1 VFLSHFSAKHSLRF
15 LKRHLKILNHEIR
28 QARIG
33 TPGPQRRE
41 GLAGDRMQ
49 FDRLKRRDFI
59 AVLAGAA
66 AARPLASRAQ
76 AAARMW
82 RIGFITHVAND
93 AAFASLFERLREL
106 GYVEGQNLIV
116 ERRYAQGRAERF
128 PEFAEEMVR
137 LHADVIITS
146 TTPAALAARNATRTI
161 PTVIPTAIDPVGTG
175 LITSLAHPGGNITG
189 GAILSAEL
197 GAKRLELLKEVV
209 PDLARTAVLWN
220 GANPANALAW
230 RETEGAARVLGVT
243 LQPHD
248 VRSAKDFEIAFAAI
262 AQQRPDAL
270 SVLTD
275 ALITQYQK
283 EIVDFAID
291 RRLPSVFPNKE
302 PIEAG
307 GLMSYGPHFS
317 EMMRRAASQVDKI
330 LRGARPADLPM
341 EQPTTFELVINLKT
355 ARAMGLAVPPVM
367 LSRADEVIE

>member
-1 VFLSHFSAKHSLRF
+1 
-15 LKRHLKILNHEIR
+15 
-28 QARIG
+28 
-33 TPGPQRRE
+33 
-41 GLAGDRMQ
+41 M
-49 FDRLKRRDFI
+49 
-59 AVLAGAA
+59 
-66 AARPLASRAQ
+66 
-76 AAARMW
+76 
-82 RIGFITHVAND
+82 
-93 AAFASLFERLREL
+93 
-106 GYVEGQNLIV
+106 
-116 ERRYAQGRAERF
+116 
-128 PEFAEEMVR
+128 
-137 LHADVIITS
+137 IITS

-161 PTVIPTAIDPVGTG
+161 PIVIPTAIDPVGTG
-175 LITSLAHPGGNITG
+175 LIASLAHPGGNITG

-209 PDLARTAVLWN
+209 PQLARTAVLWN

-230 RETEGAARVLGVT
+230 RETEGAARALGVT
-243 LQPHD
+243 LEPHD

-283 EIVDFAID
+283 EIVDFAIE

-330 LRGARPADLPM
+330 LRGAQPADLPM

-355 ARAMGLAVPPVM
+355 ARATGLAVPPVM

>member
-1 VFLSHFSAKHSLRF
+1 VR
-15 LKRHLKILNHEIR
+15 
-28 QARIG
+28 
-33 TPGPQRRE
+33 
-41 GLAGDRMQ
+41 
-49 FDRLKRRDFI
+49 RRDFI
-59 AVLAGAA
+59 TLLGGAA
-66 AARPLASRAQ
+66 AAWPLAARAQ

-93 AAFASLFERLREL
+93 AAFGSLFERLREL
-106 GYVEGQNLIV
+106 GYVEGQNIII
-116 ERRYAQGRAERF
+116 ERRYAEGRAERF
-128 PEFAEEMVR
+128 QEFAVEMVR
-137 LHADVIITS
+137 LKADVIITS
-146 TTPAALAARNATRTI
+146 TTPAALAARNATTTI
-161 PTVIPTAIDPVGTG
+161 PIVIPTAIDPVGTG
-175 LITSLAHPGGNITG
+175 LIISLAHPGGNITG

-209 PDLARTAVLWN
+209 PELARTAVLWN

-230 RETEGAARVLGVT
+230 RETEGAARALGVT
-243 LQPHD
+243 LQSHD

-283 EIVDFAID
+283 EIVDFAIH

-330 LRGARPADLPM
+330 LRGAQPADLPM

-355 ARAMGLAVPPVM
+355 ARAVGVAVPPLM